1 MTITQLKYIVAVD
14 NHRHFAKAAEAC
26 FVTQPTLSMQLQK
39 LEEELDILIFDR
51 SKHPIVPTPLGA
63 KILDQARSVLYEAQV
78 LEQMAKKIGG
88 KFEGQ
93 LNLAVIPT
101 VAPTLLPRFI
111 PEFSQKYPDI
121 KLTIEELKTE
131 DMIEALRQ
139 DRIDVGIA
147 ATPLIEKG
155 IEELPL
161 YYEPF
166 MAFVPEYHSMVNDE
180 FLLASELNANNML
193 LLNEGHCFRSSV
205 LKICQ
210 TDLQEDQRINMESG
224 NFDTLVKLAHRGLG
238 MTLLPYLNTLDLA
251 AKFKKGIKPIAEP
264 TPTREISMLYTRT
277 QLKQEWIQAMAAV
290 IQSTLP
296 ENLLEKSDHIISP

>member
-93 LNLAVIPT
+93 LHLAVIPT
-101 VAPTLLPRFI
+101 VAPSLLPRFI

-205 LKICQ
+205 LKICH